1 MPRAACE
8 RTALMTRSEQA
19 PPEPQSSDP
28 NDGWRIFG
36 SMISGMALY
45 GGIGWLIG
53 HWTGIS
59 ILFPLGMFL
68 GLALAVLGI
77 FLRFAKS

>member
-1 MPRAACE
+1 
-8 RTALMTRSEQA
+8 MTRDERQPA
-19 PPEPQSSDP
+19 EPQPSDP
-28 NDGWRIFG
+28 NDGWRVFG

-45 GGIGWLIG
+45 GGIGWLVG
-53 HWTGIS
+53 HWTGAS

>member
-1 MPRAACE
+1 
-8 RTALMTRSEQA
+8 MTRDERQ
-19 PPEPQSSDP
+19 PPEPQPSDA

-53 HWTGIS
+53 HWTGVS
-59 ILFPLGMFL
+59 ILFPLGMFF

-77 FLRFAKS
+77 FVRFAKS